1 MSMQSSQGMA
11 SCPRTHISLEN
22 TALGMAFPGP
32 SPESIE
38 AFGLK
43 HTVRIFATKE
53 GVSIAPGSQGL
64 VKTEDEAINVARKL
78 GFPGC
83 LPQTLA

>member
-1 MSMQSSQGMA
+1 MQSSQGMA
-11 SCPRTHISLEN
+11 SCPRTQISLEK
-22 TALGMAFPGP
+22 TAAGMAFPGP

-43 HTVRIFATKE
+43 HTARNFATKAR
-53 GVSIAPGSQGL
+53 VSLVPGSQGL

-78 GFPGC
+78 GFPVC
-83 LPQTLA
+83 WPQTLA